1 MEHPFFDACGFT
13 PPFPEVIEFSPADP
27 ADFQNFDTFNTWGVQ
42 RKNTLHSISLGHFPY
57 GESRLV
63 VFGATVFA
71 QQYPLEGL
79 YPLLVAFN
87 DSIIDSNRRA
97 DAEIRQIITQL

>member
-1 MEHPFFDACGFT
+1 MEHPFLDACGFT
-13 PPFPEVIEFSPADP
+13 PPFPEVIELCPADP
-27 ADFQNFDTFNTWGVQ
+27 ADLEYLDTFDTRGVQ

-71 QQYPLEGL
+71 QQYPFEGL
-79 YPLLVAFN
+79 NSLLVAFN
-87 DSIIDSNRRA
+87 DSIIDTNRGA
-97 DAEIRQIITQL
+97 DAEIRQIFTQL